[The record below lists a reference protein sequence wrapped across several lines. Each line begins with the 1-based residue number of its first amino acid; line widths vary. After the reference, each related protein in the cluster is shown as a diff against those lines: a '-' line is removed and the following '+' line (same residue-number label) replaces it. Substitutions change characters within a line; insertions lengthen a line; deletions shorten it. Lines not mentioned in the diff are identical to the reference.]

1 VAIVM
6 PSGHGKDMT
15 TPRRPRRWKTNQ
27 VMHSDFT
34 MYLDCMGDQ
43 KPNVIISLECERLTI
58 STVFD
63 GRQHL
68 FA

>member
-1 VAIVM
+1 
-6 PSGHGKDMT
+6 
-15 TPRRPRRWKTNQ
+15 
-27 VMHSDFT
+27 MHSDFT
-34 MYLDCMGDQ
+34 MSLDYMGDQ